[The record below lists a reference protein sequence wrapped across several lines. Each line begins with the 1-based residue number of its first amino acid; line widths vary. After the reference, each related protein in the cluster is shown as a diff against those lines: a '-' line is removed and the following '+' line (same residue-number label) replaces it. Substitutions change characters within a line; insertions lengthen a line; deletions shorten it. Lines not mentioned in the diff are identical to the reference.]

1 LGLRENF
8 IVEFHS
14 ASISLDVIEDKKIQT
29 FRSAADQSRP
39 EKISRSTG
47 YQKSEPLSPDDP
59 TVPNRVIAGN
69 VSVRNWISG
78 KAQHYHD

>member
-14 ASISLDVIEDKKIQT
+14 ASISLDVLEDKKIQT

-39 EKISRSTG
+39 EIFRFTG
-47 YQKSEPLSPDDP
+47 YQKSGTLSPDDP
-59 TVPNRVIAGN
+59 TVRKRVIASIVG
-69 VSVRNWISG
+69 VRDWTSG